1 MKLEIDGIGKAELS
15 YLYRKTSERYDMKK
29 MKRTMLYGLLAAILL
44 LCGCGKNT
52 SQAPE
57 KIRDLELTVV
67 SEDKLPE
74 ELLEAVN
81 EKKASP
87 FKFTFQDGNY
97 LYICIGYG
105 EQESGGYSITVEDL
119 YLTKNAVYVKTCLMG
134 PGADV
139 PNDGVKSYPYIVIKT
154 EYLDYSVVF
163 D

>member
-1 MKLEIDGIGKAELS
+1 
-15 YLYRKTSERYDMKK
+15 MKK
-29 MKRTMLYGLLAAILL
+29 MKQTLLCALLAITVLL
-44 LCGCGKNT
+44 AGCGKR
-52 SQAPE
+52 QAETPE

-67 SEDKLPE
+67 AEEKLPE
-74 ELLEAVN
+74 ELLAAIT
-81 EKKASP
+81 EKKAAP
-87 FKFTFQDGNY
+87 FKFTFQDSGY

-119 YLTKNAVYVKTCLMG
+119 YLTENAIYVKTCLIG

-139 PNDGVKSYPYIVIKT
+139 PDDGVKSYPYIVIKT

>member
-1 MKLEIDGIGKAELS
+1 MGARIQTYFSIKDL
-15 YLYRKTSERYDMKK
+15 ERYDMKK
-29 MKRTMLYGLLAAILL
+29 LRQMLFFAMLGGLLVLA
-44 LCGCGKNT
+44 GCGK
-52 SQAPE
+52 QEQGPPE

-67 SEDKLPE
+67 AEEMLPA
-74 ELLEAVN
+74 ELLSVVT
-81 EKKASP
+81 EKKTAP
-87 FKFTFQDGNY
+87 FKFTFQDGDY

-119 YLTKNAVYVKTCLMG
+119 YLTENAVYVKTCLIG
-134 PGADV
+134 PGAEV

>member
-1 MKLEIDGIGKAELS
+1 
-15 YLYRKTSERYDMKK
+15 MKK
-29 MKRTMLYGLLAAILL
+29 MKRGLLYGLLAAVLL
-44 LCGCGKNT
+44 LTGCGNKAP
-52 SQAPE
+52 QAPE
-57 KIRDLELTVV
+57 KVRDLELTVV

-74 ELLEAVN
+74 ELLAAIT
-81 EKKASP
+81 EKKAAP
-87 FKFTFQDGNY
+87 FKFTFQDGDY

-119 YLTKNAVYVKTCLMG
+119 YLTENAVYVKTCLIG

>member
-1 MKLEIDGIGKAELS
+1 MFYMMLGMVLILS
-15 YLYRKTSERYDMKK
+15 
-29 MKRTMLYGLLAAILL
+29 
-44 LCGCGKNT
+44 GCGKKE
-52 SQAPE
+52 QGQPA

-67 SEDKLPE
+67 AEEMLPA
-74 ELLEAVN
+74 ELLTVVT
-81 EKKASP
+81 EKKTAP

-119 YLTKNAVYVKTCLMG
+119 YLTENAVYVKTCLIG

>member
-1 MKLEIDGIGKAELS
+1 
-15 YLYRKTSERYDMKK
+15 MKK
-29 MKRTMLYGLLAAILL
+29 MKKGLLYGLLMVAILL
-44 LCGCGKNT
+44 TGCGKKQPET
-52 SQAPE
+52 PE

-67 SEDKLPE
+67 AEEKLPQ
-74 ELLEAVN
+74 ELLAAIT
-81 EKKASP
+81 EKKAQP
-87 FKFTFQDGNY
+87 FKFTFQDGGY

-119 YLTKNAVYVKTCLMG
+119 YLTENAVYVKTCLIG

-139 PNDGVKSYPYIVIKT
+139 PDDGVKTYPYIVIKT

>member
-1 MKLEIDGIGKAELS
+1 
-15 YLYRKTSERYDMKK
+15 
-29 MKRTMLYGLLAAILL
+29 MKRMKRMMFYMMLGVMFLLV
-44 LCGCGKNT
+44 GCGRKE
-52 SQAPE
+52 QGQPE

-67 SEDKLPE
+67 AEEMLPE
-74 ELLEAVN
+74 ELLTVVT
-81 EKKASP
+81 EKKTAP

-119 YLTKNAVYVKTCLMG
+119 YLTENAVYVRTCLIG

>member
-1 MKLEIDGIGKAELS
+1 
-15 YLYRKTSERYDMKK
+15 
-29 MKRTMLYGLLAAILL
+29 MKRMLFYMMLGALL
-44 LCGCGKNT
+44 LCAGCGKKE
-52 SQAPE
+52 QGQPE

-67 SEDKLPE
+67 AEEMLPA
-74 ELLEAVN
+74 ELLSVVT
-81 EKKASP
+81 EKKTAP

-119 YLTKNAVYVKTCLMG
+119 YLTENAVYVKTCLIG

>member
-1 MKLEIDGIGKAELS
+1 
-15 YLYRKTSERYDMKK
+15 
-29 MKRTMLYGLLAAILL
+29 MKRMKRMMFYMMLGVMFLLV
-44 LCGCGKNT
+44 GCSRKEQ
-52 SQAPE
+52 SQPE

-67 SEDKLPE
+67 AEEMLPQ
-74 ELLEAVN
+74 ELLTVVT
-81 EKKASP
+81 EKKTAP

-119 YLTKNAVYVKTCLMG
+119 YLTENAVYVKTCLIG
-134 PGADV
+134 PAADV

>member
-1 MKLEIDGIGKAELS
+1 
-15 YLYRKTSERYDMKK
+15 
-29 MKRTMLYGLLAAILL
+29 MLFT
-44 LCGCGKNT
+44 GCGNRT
-52 SQAPE
+52 PQAPE
-57 KIRDLELTVV
+57 KVRDLELTVV

-74 ELLEAVN
+74 ELLAAIT
-81 EKKASP
+81 EKKAAP
-87 FKFTFQDGNY
+87 FKFTFQDGDY

-119 YLTKNAVYVKTCLMG
+119 YLTENAVYVKTCLIG

>member
-1 MKLEIDGIGKAELS
+1 
-15 YLYRKTSERYDMKK
+15 MKK
-29 MKRTMLYGLLAAILL
+29 MKKGLLYGLLMAAILL
-44 LCGCGKNT
+44 TGCGKRQPET
-52 SQAPE
+52 PE

-67 SEDKLPE
+67 AEEKLPQ
-74 ELLEAVN
+74 ELLAAIT
-81 EKKASP
+81 EKKAQP
-87 FKFTFQDGNY
+87 FKFTFQDGGY

-119 YLTKNAVYVKTCLMG
+119 YLTENAVYVKTCLIG

-139 PNDGVKSYPYIVIKT
+139 PDDGVKTYPYIVIKT

>member
-1 MKLEIDGIGKAELS
+1 
-15 YLYRKTSERYDMKK
+15 MKK
-29 MKRTMLYGLLAAILL
+29 MKKGLLYGLLMAAILL
-44 LCGCGKNT
+44 TGCGKKQPET
-52 SQAPE
+52 PE

-67 SEDKLPE
+67 AEEKLPQ
-74 ELLEAVN
+74 ELLAAIT
-81 EKKASP
+81 EKKAQP
-87 FKFTFQDGNY
+87 FKFTFQDGGY

-119 YLTKNAVYVKTCLMG
+119 YLTENAVYVKTCLIG

-139 PNDGVKSYPYIVIKT
+139 PNDGVKTYPYIVIKT

>member
-1 MKLEIDGIGKAELS
+1 
-15 YLYRKTSERYDMKK
+15 
-29 MKRTMLYGLLAAILL
+29 MKRMKQMMFYMMLGVMLLFV
-44 LCGCGKNT
+44 GCSKKEQG
-52 SQAPE
+52 QPE

-67 SEDKLPE
+67 AEEMLPA
-74 ELLEAVN
+74 ELLTVVT
-81 EKKASP
+81 EKKTAP

-119 YLTKNAVYVKTCLMG
+119 YLTENAVYVKTCLIG

>member
-1 MKLEIDGIGKAELS
+1 
-15 YLYRKTSERYDMKK
+15 
-29 MKRTMLYGLLAAILL
+29 MKRMKRMMFYMMLGVMFLLV
-44 LCGCGKNT
+44 GCGGKE
-52 SQAPE
+52 QGQPE

-67 SEDKLPE
+67 AEEMLPE
-74 ELLEAVN
+74 ELLTVVT
-81 EKKASP
+81 EKKTAP

-119 YLTKNAVYVKTCLMG
+119 YLTENAVYVKTCLIG
-134 PGADV
+134 PAADV

>member
-1 MKLEIDGIGKAELS
+1 MMFYMMLGMVLILS
-15 YLYRKTSERYDMKK
+15 
-29 MKRTMLYGLLAAILL
+29 
-44 LCGCGKNT
+44 GCGKRE
-52 SQAPE
+52 QGQPA

-67 SEDKLPE
+67 AEEMLPE
-74 ELLEAVN
+74 ELLTVVT
-81 EKKASP
+81 EKKTAP

-119 YLTKNAVYVKTCLMG
+119 YLTENAVYVKTCLIG

>member
-1 MKLEIDGIGKAELS
+1 MGARIQTYFS
-15 YLYRKTSERYDMKK
+15 RKDLERYDMRKL
-29 MKRTMLYGLLAAILL
+29 RQMLFFAMLGGLLLFM
-44 LCGCGKNT
+44 GCGK
-52 SQAPE
+52 QEQGPPE

-67 SEDKLPE
+67 AEEMLPA
-74 ELLEAVN
+74 ELLSVVT
-81 EKKASP
+81 EKKTAP
-87 FKFTFQDGNY
+87 FKFTFQDGDY

-119 YLTKNAVYVKTCLMG
+119 YLTENAVYVKTCLIG
-134 PGADV
+134 PGAEV

>member
-1 MKLEIDGIGKAELS
+1 MGK
-15 YLYRKTSERYDMKK
+15 MKK
-29 MKRTMLYGLLAAILL
+29 GLLYGLLLAAVLW
-44 LCGCGKNT
+44 GCGKGQP
-52 SQAPE
+52 QAPE

-67 SEDKLPE
+67 AEEKLPQ
-74 ELLEAVN
+74 ELLAAIT
-81 EKKASP
+81 EKKALP
-87 FKFTFQDGNY
+87 FKFTFQDGGY

-119 YLTKNAVYVKTCLMG
+119 YLTENAVYVKTCLIG

-139 PNDGVKSYPYIVIKT
+139 PDDGVKTYPYIVIKT

>member
-1 MKLEIDGIGKAELS
+1 MFYMMLGMVLILS
-15 YLYRKTSERYDMKK
+15 
-29 MKRTMLYGLLAAILL
+29 
-44 LCGCGKNT
+44 GCGKKE
-52 SQAPE
+52 QGQPA

-67 SEDKLPE
+67 AEEMLPA
-74 ELLEAVN
+74 ELLTVVT
-81 EKKASP
+81 EKKTAP

-105 EQESGGYSITVEDL
+105 EQESGGYSITVEAL
-119 YLTKNAVYVKTCLMG
+119 YLTENAVYVKTCLIG

>member
-1 MKLEIDGIGKAELS
+1 
-15 YLYRKTSERYDMKK
+15 MKK
-29 MKRTMLYGLLAAILL
+29 LKRGLLYGLLAAVLL
-44 LCGCGKNT
+44 FTGCGNRAP
-52 SQAPE
+52 QAPE
-57 KIRDLELTVV
+57 KVRDLELTVV

-74 ELLEAVN
+74 ELLAAIT
-81 EKKASP
+81 EKKAAP
-87 FKFTFQDGNY
+87 FKFTFQDGDY
-97 LYICIGYG
+97 LYICIVYG

-119 YLTKNAVYVKTCLMG
+119 YLTENAVYVKTCLIG

>member
-1 MKLEIDGIGKAELS
+1 
-15 YLYRKTSERYDMKK
+15 
-29 MKRTMLYGLLAAILL
+29 MKRMKRMMFYMMLGVMFLLV
-44 LCGCGKNT
+44 GCGGKE
-52 SQAPE
+52 QGQPE

-67 SEDKLPE
+67 AEEMLPE
-74 ELLEAVN
+74 ELLTVVT
-81 EKKASP
+81 EKKTAP

-119 YLTKNAVYVKTCLMG
+119 YLTENAVYVKTCLIG

>member
-1 MKLEIDGIGKAELS
+1 
-15 YLYRKTSERYDMKK
+15 MKK
-29 MKRTMLYGLLAAILL
+29 MKKGLLYGLLMAAILL
-44 LCGCGKNT
+44 TGCGKKQPET
-52 SQAPE
+52 PE

-67 SEDKLPE
+67 AEEKLPQ
-74 ELLEAVN
+74 ELLAAIT
-81 EKKASP
+81 EKKAQP
-87 FKFTFQDGNY
+87 FKFTFQDGGY

-119 YLTKNAVYVKTCLMG
+119 YLTENAVYDKTCLIG

-139 PNDGVKSYPYIVIKT
+139 PDDGVKTYPYIVIKT

>member
-1 MKLEIDGIGKAELS
+1 
-15 YLYRKTSERYDMKK
+15 MKK
-29 MKRTMLYGLLAAILL
+29 MKKGLLYGLLMAAILL
-44 LCGCGKNT
+44 TGCGKKQPET
-52 SQAPE
+52 PE

-67 SEDKLPE
+67 AEEKLPQ
-74 ELLEAVN
+74 ELLAAIT
-81 EKKASP
+81 EKKAQP
-87 FKFTFQDGNY
+87 FKFTFQDGGY

-119 YLTKNAVYVKTCLMG
+119 YLTENAVYVKTCLIG

-139 PNDGVKSYPYIVIKT
+139 PDDGVKTYPYIVIKT